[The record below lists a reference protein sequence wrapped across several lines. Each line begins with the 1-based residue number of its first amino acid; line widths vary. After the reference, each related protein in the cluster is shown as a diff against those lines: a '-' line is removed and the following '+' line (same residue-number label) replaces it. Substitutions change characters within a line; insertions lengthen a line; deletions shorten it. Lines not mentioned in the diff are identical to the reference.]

1 MYASDG
7 KEWKM
12 RHEAYAPSLR
22 HAATLAPMQSLT
34 TDLLNQLSSLAESAK
49 PVDLHRLLTLFSLD
63 TVSQCIFGYN
73 LGAVSGSEEG
83 KRLYDSLETLAA
95 AQAAQGIYTV
105 PDARKV
111 TAEELE
117 IAKKS
122 W

>member
-7 KEWKM
+7 DEWKL
-12 RHEAYAPSLR
+12 RHEAYAPSLS
-22 HAATLAPMQSLT
+22 HVSTLVSNLNLT
-34 TDLLNQLSSLAESAK
+34 ADLLKQLSSLAESAK
-49 PVDLHRLLTLFSLD
+49 PVDLHRLLTLFALD
-63 TVSQCIFGYN
+63 AVSQFVFGYN

-95 AQAAQGIYTV
+95 SQAGQGIYTV

-111 TAEELE
+111 TADELE
-117 IAKKS
+117 VAKKS